1 MARAVA
7 EVPLEDFEESINIL
21 VHAWPG
27 QGKTVWATGAPEPQL
42 VSAEPGAISAKRQGR
57 RGVGLIRIKS
67 WSDANDW
74 LIQLEAGKF
83 DHRKWAI
90 IDTISNIQQK
100 NQNSVLDKAVADNP
114 RRDPD
119 IPAIQD
125 YQKQQNSLKRWVER
139 VVDYPINTI
148 FIAHTMD
155 VEDKD
160 GGRRLMPTILGGAD
174 KGFPIANYVM
184 GLMNAVGYMEMR
196 SVKTEEG
203 QKMVRRILWQ
213 PYHDNKRDIRYI
225 AKDQFDC
232 FGTFTD
238 DLDFA
243 GHLALIEGSGV
254 GEESEATQEETP
266 KPVRRKRAA

>member
-7 EVPLEDFEESINIL
+7 EVDLQDFEESINMM

-27 QGKTVWATGAPEPQL
+27 QGKTVWSTGAPNCQL
-42 VSAEPGAISAKRQGR
+42 VSSEPGAIAAKRQGR
-57 RGVGLIRIKS
+57 RGVGLVRIKS
-67 WSDANDW
+67 WTDAKDW
-74 LIQLEAGKF
+74 LTALEAGKF

-90 IDTISNIQQK
+90 IDTISTIQQK
-100 NQNSVLDKAVADNP
+100 NQNEVLDLAVADNP

-148 FIAHTMD
+148 FLAHTMRT
-155 VEDKD
+155 EDQD
-160 GGRRLMPTILGGAD
+160 GGTMFIPTILGGAD

-196 SVKTEEG
+196 SVKTDDG
-203 QKMVRRILWQ
+203 QTMARRILWQ
-213 PYHDNKRDIRYI
+213 PYHDSKRDIRYT

-232 FGTFTD
+232 FGRFTD
-238 DLDFA
+238 DLDFP
-243 GHLALIEGSGV
+243 GHLALIEGSGS
-254 GEESEATQEETP
+254 GEETP
-266 KPVRRKRAA
+266 KPARRRRAA